1 MLCGGGIGV
10 LADDRYARATMK
22 PPKQPIAITL
32 LAATVPATFILIIL
46 GSAVRDRVLPGE
58 VSGALVALLGVLAA
72 STFAYYESHR
82 RKDDPDE

>member
-1 MLCGGGIGV
+1 
-10 LADDRYARATMK
+10 MK
-22 PPKQPIAITL
+22 PPKAPIPIIL

-72 STFAYYESHR
+72 STFAYYETR

>member
-1 MLCGGGIGV
+1 
-10 LADDRYARATMK
+10 MK
-22 PPKQPIAITL
+22 APIPIVL

-72 STFAYYESHR
+72 STFAYYENNR
-82 RKDDPDE
+82 NRKDNNDGT